1 MGLQGERTRGEKT
14 KNFLMRRGIKQQGN
28 TSTASCKDE
37 SWHQFLPKRAGN
49 SLGMIDG
56 CPSSAPASEQLKHR
70 DTALLTLRN
79 GTSQSPLDA
88 WEDLRPCFKSQPF
101 PSPTYLLC
109 LRAWKACQDAGNLS
123 IPHTEQTHVMGRLHK
138 EPRLHQDF
146 WWFFSCLFFYDP
158 RSWGNITFRGK
169 RLFFFFFST
178 LPSYTWKEAKHS
190 VIPLCQHQLKNG
202 GLLLLCNN
210 WSYAENKILT
220 LPPTSLTGVLL
231 HLFIKP
237 VKYPCSFVRLQTS
250 DMFISG
256 FTNSLKSFYW
266 NITSSCHNSAAYST
280 HMQDHCSCKRV
291 KQLKQRK

>member
-1 MGLQGERTRGEKT
+1 MPERTSDLALK
-14 KNFLMRRGIKQQGN
+14 
-28 TSTASCKDE
+28 AS
-37 SWHQFLPKRAGN
+37 P
-49 SLGMIDG
+49 
-56 CPSSAPASEQLKHR
+56 
-70 DTALLTLRN
+70 
-79 GTSQSPLDA
+79 SPLQPTCCVSEHGRHVRMPGICQSHTLNKHMWWADCIRSL
-88 WEDLRPCFKSQPF
+88 DSIKIFDVFFHVCFFMILEAEEIS
-101 PSPTYLLC
+101 LLEE
-109 LRAWKACQDAGNLS
+109 KG
-123 IPHTEQTHVMGRLHK
+123 
-138 EPRLHQDF
+138 F
-146 WWFFSCLFFYDP
+146 
-158 RSWGNITFRGK
+158 
-169 RLFFFFFST
+169 FFFFFST